1 MTENDG
7 GARHDPQP
15 DPGAQPT
22 QPLPDSSGA
31 EPVPPGPAT
40 SDTPAGADP
49 GPATTPY
56 GQAAGHEQAAAGG
69 YERDTAAYEQ
79 GGYQQ
84 PGTQAPYDQP
94 GAYGPPGAP
103 AAPQYGY
110 APTPPKN
117 DLGVWALVTGILS
130 YVMCPLLLG
139 IAAIVTGTMSRRAAD
154 EGLANNRGMG
164 TAGLI
169 LGWINVALVLLGIA
183 FFVVALAA
191 GLLAGG
197 IGEWGDMNDMERY
210 SDY

>member
-7 GARHDPQP
+7 GAPRDPQR
-15 DPGAQPT
+15 DPETPPT
-22 QPLPDSSGA
+22 QPLPGSDAGPAPSEPT
-31 EPVPPGPAT
+31 EPVRPAFAEHGV
-40 SDTPAGADP
+40 PAE
-49 GPATTPY
+49 PY
-56 GQAAGHEQAAAGG
+56 GQPAASAADEPVAAGAN
-69 YERDTAAYEQ
+69 
-79 GGYQQ
+79 
-84 PGTQAPYDQP
+84 
-94 GAYGPPGAP
+94 PPP

-130 YVMCPLLLG
+130 YVFCPLLLG
-139 IAAIVTGTMSRRAAD
+139 VAAIITGTMSRRAAD

-169 LGWINVALVLLGIA
+169 LGWINVALSLLAIA

-197 IGEWGDMNDMERY
+197 LGEWGDMNDMNRY
-210 SDY
+210 GGDYDY